1 MNYETLNVC
10 PMCTHAALHYMYIY
24 HIAVKPVVHL
34 NVSQSVAKSGS
45 SVTVTCTAESYPA
58 PDNASDFKLKHPL
71 NTPISGEYL
80 PGMNGIVH
88 TIDRADSGDSGQ
100 YKCIVTVTRDGYNL
114 QSEAKLV
121 LTVYGELNDDHYRCL

>member
-1 MNYETLNVC
+1 MFVQCVY
-10 PMCTHAALHYMYIY
+10 THAALHYLYI
-24 HIAVKPVVHL
+24 HPTAVKPVVHL

-58 PDNASDFKLKHPL
+58 ADNASNFKLKHPL
-71 NTPISGEYL
+71 NTPISGEFL

-100 YKCIVTVTRDGYNL
+100 YECIVIVTRDGYSL

-121 LTVYGELNDDHYRCL
+121 LTVYGELNDDYYRCW